1 MRIASRA
8 SPSMTHRFAR
18 GLTDGEAHAGRVMA
32 KPTPGPWFMGSTQ
45 RADSVDIGADD
56 NSNVAL
62 VYTMEGDVED
72 AATGRANARLI
83 RAAPDLLEACR
94 GVVEKGGFDHTDMMR
109 IRAAYAKATGGDD
122 DEA

>member
-1 MRIASRA
+1 
-8 SPSMTHRFAR
+8 MTHRFAR

-83 RAAPDLLEACR
+83 RAAPDLLEALECLVHR
-94 GVVEKGGFDHTDMMR
+94 CDAEGVGIAWAPLTAG
-109 IRAAYAKATGGDD
+109 RAAIKKATGG
-122 DEA
+122 E